1 MSPVIGHALVDGTA
15 YLRLAGELRHDNVA
29 ALELLIE
36 HWFGSEAPVPRALVI
51 DLGAVDFLDSTALGL
66 LAACLREARAHGLPQ
81 PLVFSTQAD
90 INALLRGLRFDEYC
104 GIVERAGD
112 AGPPVATLATSAD
125 DPAVQSSAATILRA
139 HEALIELHEA
149 NRVAFQPVVD
159 LFKAELR

>member
-66 LAACLREARAHGLPQ
+66 LAACLREARAAGLPR
-81 PLVFSTQAD
+81 PLVFSTHPD
-90 INALLRGLRFDEYC
+90 INALLRGLRFDEAC
-104 GIVERAGD
+104 TLIEQRGDRALPQQ
-112 AGPPVATLATSAD
+112 ALSAD
-125 DPAVQSSAATILRA
+125 GLGHSDAQTILRA
-139 HEALIELHEA
+139 HEALIDLHDA
-149 NRVAFQPVVD
+149 NRAAFQSVVD
-159 LFKAELR
+159 LFRSELR